1 MAFCGRKDAI
11 EALCVAKGDIVV
23 LSACTGKETLNCE
36 AAAPTVNP
44 NEESER
50 FVRTDEVIS
59 DTGGMTV
66 VTVALTAGAEV
77 LTLKDEISAG
87 GEPGT
92 GDMLT
97 LDACALMESVC
108 SQIKAD
114 TAKRDCGLML
124 TQPPAATSLQLGCFP
139 CHESSSLR
147 KHTHS

>member
-1 MAFCGRKDAI
+1 M
-11 EALCVAKGDIVV
+11 
-23 LSACTGKETLNCE
+23 GKETLNCE

-50 FVRTDEVIS
+50 FVKTDEVIT

-77 LTLKDEISAG
+77 LTLEDEISAR

-97 LDACALMESVC
+97 SDACTLMASAS
-108 SQIKAD
+108 SQVRAD
-114 TAKRDCGLML
+114 TGKTDCGFML
-124 TQPPAATSLQLGCFP
+124 TQLPAATSLQLGCFP
-139 CHESSSLR
+139 CHKPSSLR
-147 KHTHS
+147 KHSHN